1 MYSMYEMEQDRI
13 LPDNSSKF
21 IMNFIQKIKC
31 FQQNLMQGMLG
42 NIIPIYS
49 TLLFIAVINHF
60 F

>member
-42 NIIPIYS
+42 NISKDDPN
-49 TLLFIAVINHF
+49 LLYIAVINHF